1 MTRSFFLSFLALAL
15 TLALADAADWPRF
28 RGPNGTGAVE
38 GTLPD
43 IDPAAPLWKTPL
55 PGKGV
60 SSPIIVGG
68 KVYLQTASADGK
80 TRSLLCLSAADGK
93 TEWTKELPGDKAKG
107 KTDPHAKNS
116 LASGTPACDGTHIY
130 CSWWDGSAVTLGA
143 HDLTGKQV
151 WQASLGS
158 YVSQHGPGF
167 SPMLHDGLVYVNVDD
182 DQRAE
187 LVAFD
192 AKTGEKKWI
201 AERKHV
207 RACYATPFLLER
219 PGKAAELILGTT
231 TAITSYDPPTGKVNW
246 NFPVVFPQGVKTL
259 RVIGHPAFAA
269 GMLVLYSGDG
279 DGSRYMQAVSVAG
292 AEPAKAWELRR
303 DTPYVP
309 CLLVKGDR
317 LFWIGDKGIATYAEA
332 KSGKTVWTGQV
343 FTTSDVTAS
352 PVLVGDQVL
361 MVSEKGQVAVVKLG
375 EKFEEPELVS
385 LGEKAKVYASP
396 AVADGRVFIRTETH
410 LFCFGKK

>member
-1 MTRSFFLSFLALAL
+1 MTRFFLSLLALALAL
-15 TLALADAADWPRF
+15 TLQAADWPRF

-43 IDPAAPLWKTPL
+43 IDPAAPLWKTAV

-80 TRSLLCLSAADGK
+80 TRSLLCLGAGDGK
-93 TEWTKELPGDKAKG
+93 IEWTKDLPGDKAHTHG
-107 KTDPHAKNS
+107 KNS
-116 LASGTPACDGTHIY
+116 LASGTPACDGRHIY
-130 CSWWDGSAVTLGA
+130 CSWWDGSAVALGA
-143 HDLTGKQV
+143 YDLTGKQL

-167 SPMLHDGLVYVNVDD
+167 SPMVHGGLVYVNVDD

-192 AKTGEKKWI
+192 AASGEKKWI
-201 AERKHV
+201 APRKHV

-219 PGKAAELILGTT
+219 PGKPAELILGTT
-231 TAITSYDPPTGKVNW
+231 TAVTSYDPPTGKVNW
-246 NFPVVFPQGVKTL
+246 NFPVVFPQGVKPL

-269 GMLVLYSGDG
+269 GVLVLYSGDG
-279 DGSRYMQAVSVAG
+279 DGARYMQAVSVAG

-317 LFWIGDKGIATYAEA
+317 LFWISDKGIATYAEA
-332 KSGKTVWTGQV
+332 KTGKAVWTGRV

-352 PVLVGDQVL
+352 PVMVGDRVL
-361 MVSEKGQVAVVKLG
+361 MVSETGQVAVVKLG